1 MSGSSGLSILK
12 VSYISLLRSRFGEKN
27 NKSVAFLSSFFSC
40 LSFFQRISH
49 ILRCIS
55 ALKMAEF
62 PLLND
67 GISSLHSPSV
77 FSLPSFFSSSF
88 LSFLP
93 TEECFICHRQ
103 NTHEIKGRAGN
114 MPPTK
119 WEQATSVT
127 SRKHSLH
134 LFVICLLLAFSRLQ
148 VINSLMH
155 LCLSWKSGKI

>member
-1 MSGSSGLSILK
+1 MSGSFGLCIFK
-12 VSYISLLRSRFGEKN
+12 VSYISLMHSQFGEKN
-27 NKSVAFLSSFFSC
+27 NKSVVFLSSFFSC
-40 LSFFQRISH
+40 LSFYQQISH

-55 ALKMAEF
+55 ALKMAKF
-62 PLLND
+62 PLLDN
-67 GISSLHSPSV
+67 GISSLLSPSV
-77 FSLPSFFSSSF
+77 FSFLPFFSS
-88 LSFLP
+88 SFLP

-114 MPPTK
+114 MRLIK

-127 SRKHSLH
+127 SQKHSLH

-155 LCLSWKSGKI
+155 LCLS